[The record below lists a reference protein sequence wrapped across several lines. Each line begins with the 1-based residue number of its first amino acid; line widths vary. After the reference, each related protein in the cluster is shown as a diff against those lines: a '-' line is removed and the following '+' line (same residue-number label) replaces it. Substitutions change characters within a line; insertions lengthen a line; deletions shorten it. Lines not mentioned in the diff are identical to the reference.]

1 LNESRNNWF
10 LLTGMF
16 IGLGIGLLISLLLN
30 PVSYTNVA
38 PRSMDEDGRN
48 GYRLMVALAYQANG
62 DLGRA
67 QARLKLLAD
76 ENPAYTLGAQAQRTL
91 AETGN
96 TETARALAQLAA
108 DHNKPLPRPALVS
121 TPTPTLTATLPPEEQ
136 QQLLEETADPEVTP
150 TPLVTFTPRAALRTV
165 PTLGAPFDL
174 RQRQIVCD
182 PGLPEGLL
190 QVEVVD
196 GQSEPVAGVRAQITW
211 SGGEDQFF
219 TGLYPRI
226 SPGYADFQMMP
237 EIVYSLRVG
246 EAGETVTGLYASPC
260 QDGEGN
266 PYWGGWLLRFGQ
278 Q

>member
-1 LNESRNNWF
+1 MNESRNNWF
-10 LLTGMF
+10 LLTGMV
-16 IGLGIGLLISLLLN
+16 IGLGLGLLVSLLLN
-30 PVSYTNVA
+30 PVRFTNVA
-38 PRSMDEDGRN
+38 PHSLDEDSRN

-96 TETARALAQLAA
+96 AETARALAQLAA
-108 DHNKPLPRPALVS
+108 DYNKPLPRPVQVF
-121 TPTPTLTATLPPEEQ
+121 TPTPTLTATVPPEQEQ
-136 QQLLEETADPEVTP
+136 TLAETADPEVTP
-150 TPLVTFTPRAALRTV
+150 TPLVTFTPRAAMRTV
-165 PTLGAPFDL
+165 PTLGASFDL

-182 PGLPEGLL
+182 PALPEGLL
-190 QVEVVD
+190 QVEAAD
-196 GQSEPVAGVRAQITW
+196 NRSEPVAGVRVQITW

-260 QDGEGN
+260 QDGDGN
-266 PYWGGWLLRFGQ
+266 PYWGGWLLRFAQ